1 MESSS
6 ERNARHL
13 DYNRQVAL
21 TEKAHELGIHSQL
34 LGYPQMTAEQRN
46 AVSPQISLLAK
57 ELYSNVKLVERYLL
71 PPFMVLERPPY
82 SYIGGAAAA
91 AAAAAEAP
99 LPMGWAKQIDP
110 ASGTPFY
117 VHAATGQ
124 SQWEL
129 PTAESNAAA
138 KCAYSAYGA
147 YGVYPRPAAEANPSS
162 LVARFQAQK
171 HTCRRYIAR
180 LKIATDELE
189 RVKEENARLE
199 KENATLVE
207 LLPGRGG
214 SRKRNTMRG
223 STRRKRH

>member
-21 TEKAHELGIHSQL
+21 TEKAHELGIHSRL

-46 AVSPQISLLAK
+46 AVYPQVSLLAN
-57 ELYSNVKLVERYLL
+57 ELFSNVKLVEQYLL

-91 AAAAAEAP
+91 AAAA
-99 LPMGWAKQIDP
+99 
-110 ASGTPFY
+110 S
-117 VHAATGQ
+117 
-124 SQWEL
+124 
-129 PTAESNAAA
+129 TAERAAA
-138 KCAYSAYGA
+138 QRASAA
-147 YGVYPRPAAEANPSS
+147 NVYI
-162 LVARFQAQK
+162 
-171 HTCRRYIAR
+171 TCRYYIDE
-180 LKIATDELE
+180 LDKVEEELDKVEEELE

-199 KENATLVE
+199 KENAKLIE

-214 SRKRNTMRG
+214 SRKRKAMHG
-223 STRRKRH
+223 STRRKGH

>member
-1 MESSS
+1 MYQIIMESSS

-21 TEKAHELGIHSQL
+21 TEKAHELGIHTQL

-46 AVSPQISLLAK
+46 AVSPQVSLLAK

-82 SYIGGAAAA
+82 SYIGGAAA
-91 AAAAAEAP
+91 EAP

-117 VHAATGQ
+117 VHAARGQ

-129 PTAESNAAA
+129 PTAEANAAA
-138 KCAYSAYGA
+138 
-147 YGVYPRPAAEANPSS
+147 AAAAKRAAAINIYT
-162 LVARFQAQK
+162 
-171 HTCRRYIAR
+171 TCRYYIDE
-180 LKIATDELE
+180 LDKVEEELE
-189 RVKEENARLE
+189 RVKEENTRLE
-199 KENATLVE
+199 KENATLIE

-214 SRKRNTMRG
+214 SRKHNAMHG